1 MQRRLSCRLEW
12 LLWLVALSSMATIAY
27 GYSAALQAGRE
38 AKVVAPGEAARQD
51 ARNAARDGRAG
62 EDKASAGGDA
72 AGEVIGRVE
81 IPALG
86 LNVPITSGV
95 ETTSLLRGVGRVNGT
110 AYPGGLGTV
119 GLAGHRDTYL
129 RPLEGAAVGMD
140 IKLIDKQGTFHYHLD
155 SWEIVTPEQ
164 VEVLLIRT
172 RPELALITCYP
183 FHYVGAAPKRFVIH
197 AHLVSV
203 AAE

>member
-38 AKVVAPGEAARQD
+38 AKVVAPEEAARQD
-51 ARNAARDGRAG
+51 ARNAAGDGRAG

-95 ETTSLLRGVGRVNGT
+95 ETTSLLRGVGHVNGT

-164 VEVLLIRT
+164 VEVLLIRS